1 MTEMRISLLNL
12 AAVSAAS
19 VMALASVHAADPL
32 PPTPPGGSVAPPS
45 SSPTTGST
53 QQNPLSP
60 TAGNQSE
67 HGKHLEK
74 LRLELGLTPEQ
85 VKKMRPILKTAH
97 EQARTVRENA
107 SLNEQQKHQ
116 KLHQI
121 FEVAFHQFK
130 PILTP
135 AQIAKLKQLRAERH
149 GPSANT

>member
-1 MTEMRISLLNL
+1 MKMRISLPNL

-19 VMALASVHAADPL
+19 VMALASVQAADPL

-53 QQNPLSP
+53 QQNPPSP

-74 LRLELGLTPEQ
+74 LKMELGLTPEQ
-85 VKKMRPILKTAH
+85 IKKMRPILKTAH

-116 KLHQI
+116 KLRQI
-121 FEVAFHQFK
+121 FEAAFHQFK

-149 GPSANT
+149 GASANT